1 MFEDKVQNILD
12 RKAETEKL
20 LKQLRD
26 IYEPY
31 ERWTS
36 DSKRDSIFYVDIRI
50 DHIEKAEYMAK
61 DYLRK
66 ILENLELSNRLRG
79 QKCETVEQ
87 LAELVKGTTIDDFYA
102 AAVQYIPHNKY
113 KDYEFFTAKT
123 GSEYTKMQYTESR
136 VHYRKL
142 ELILNCLWLLNN
154 EQPIDR
160 ELSQKIYKLA
170 EDGKTFVFLG
180 CKVTNYKNGNLKIN
194 FSDVKLFE
202 EFKSRFNNAL
212 EEAKREYERKQNEKE

>member
-50 DHIEKAEYMAK
+50 DHIERAEQMAK
-61 DYLRK
+61 EYLRK
-66 ILENLELSNRLRG
+66 ILENKELVNRMRG
-79 QKCETVEQ
+79 KECKTVEQ
-87 LAELVKGTTIDDFYA
+87 LAELITSTTIDDFYA
-102 AAVQYIPHNKY
+102 AAVQYIPYNKY
-113 KDYEFFTAKT
+113 KDYEFFSAKT
-123 GSEYTKMQYTESR
+123 GNEVTKMQYTETK

-142 ELILNCLWLLNN
+142 ELILNCLWLLSHD
-154 EQPIDR
+154 QPIEQ
-160 ELSQKIYKLA
+160 ELNQKIYKLA

-202 EFKSRFNNAL
+202 EFKSRFNKAL